1 MIMIMITT
9 DDIHGSLQASNIPL
23 AGALPPPLTIE
34 GNALQIT
41 TNNSW
46 ESLAIGRNPLLMS
59 RLSKEIPYYRKKP
72 LTMLSCGRIAPT
84 GRRFAWT

>member
-1 MIMIMITT
+1 MPYYRRK
-9 DDIHGSLQASNIPL
+9 S
-23 AGALPPPLTIE
+23 LTIE

-59 RLSKEIPYYRKKP
+59 KSSKQIPYYRKKP
-72 LTMLSCGRIAPT
+72 LTIL
-84 GRRFAWT
+84 